1 MASRRIERF
10 NEQLKREITLLVR
23 EEVRDPRI
31 GVVTVTAVEVS
42 ADLSVAR
49 VYVSVMGAEASKD
62 ESLEGLRAAAPFIRT
77 ELGRRLRVRRVPELR
92 FELDRSLEYAQKIE
106 RLLDEALP
114 ERRGG
119 EPAGA
124 DSSRTEPSETESS
137 RDESSGAASPAERE
151 ASSRGDARE
160 DE

>member
-10 NEQLKREITLLVR
+10 NEQLKREITVLVR

-31 GVVTVTAVEVS
+31 GTITVTAVEVS

-49 VYVSVMGAEASKD
+49 VYVSVMGDEAAKE

-92 FELDRSLEYAQKIE
+92 FELDRSLEYALKIE
-106 RLLDEALP
+106 RLLHEALP
-114 ERRGG
+114 ERGTG
-119 EPAGA
+119 E
-124 DSSRTEPSETESS
+124 SSPEPSEGESES
-137 RDESSGAASPAERE
+137 HDVGEADES
-151 ASSRGDARE
+151 
-160 DE
+160 

>member
-31 GVVTVTAVEVS
+31 GTVTVTGVEVS

-49 VYVSVMGAEASKD
+49 VYVSAIGTEEEKG

-92 FELDRSLEYAQKIE
+92 FELDRSLEYALKIE
-106 RLLDEALP
+106 KLLHEALP
-114 ERRGG
+114 DRHAPPGDQGLSEEDRSDDASGEGER
-119 EPAGA
+119 
-124 DSSRTEPSETESS
+124 
-137 RDESSGAASPAERE
+137 
-151 ASSRGDARE
+151 
-160 DE
+160 